1 MWDTHHCKEAN
12 KKEGDVNETQIGR
25 RPQRAAALEASKWIT
40 ARMFE
45 PNS

>member
-40 ARMFE
+40 ACMFE